1 MSVKRF
7 GAVGCIGLS
16 LAAACAGSAGGGR
29 AGALEPRFLAVH
41 NTLAAM
47 GMAQTG
53 PIHQGLLAE
62 GREARVPLDLPAG
75 CTTAVAIGGDAMRD
89 VDLSLVDAQG
99 R

>member
-1 MSVKRF
+1 MSAKRL
-7 GAVGCIGLS
+7 GTIGCVGLS
-16 LAAACAGSAGGGR
+16 LAAACAGTSAGS
-29 AGALEPRFLAVH
+29 AGALEPRYLAVH

-89 VDLSLVDAQG
+89 VDLSLLDAQG